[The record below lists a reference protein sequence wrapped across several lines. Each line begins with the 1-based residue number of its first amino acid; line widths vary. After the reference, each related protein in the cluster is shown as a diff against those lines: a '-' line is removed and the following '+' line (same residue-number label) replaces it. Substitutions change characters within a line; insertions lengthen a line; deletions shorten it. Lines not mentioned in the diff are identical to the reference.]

1 MIKIIFKFIFLAV
14 LAIGVN
20 SCKPDSTPP
29 TTSGDT
35 LTVTELAD
43 LVKTPDQV
51 IPWRSA
57 ETDSVWIVYTDVK
70 WESIKITDK
79 TKRNLDFGSI
89 STFRFT
95 VFAGNESNIFISS
108 PADIVF
114 HFDLTAKS
122 YDKILNTITVTQP
135 QTNPNTLHFSTDS
148 TFLVKGYKPFKW
160 NGTQFV
166 ALPASAPYNFVMD
179 FMKVGN
185 SYFWYS
191 RDKDNASLYYLTK
204 SNLSLSDIKK
214 VNEGTLGSLVF
225 HSNDNI
231 DYGLIVSGSSITGY
245 VFDGSTVISNVN
257 SFSAPKL
264 KEFKK
269 TAYYLLDGSLYK
281 LSISPVN
288 GTLTGTIIINKSD
301 LDNQTILNYWIYG
314 GQYYLYLSNNKLVS
328 VKI

>member
-1 MIKIIFKFIFLAV
+1 MIKIIFNFIFLSV
-14 LAIGVN
+14 LTIGVN

-29 TTSGDT
+29 TTSNDT

-95 VFAGNESNIFISS
+95 VFAGNENNIFISS

-135 QTNPNTLHFSTDS
+135 QTNPNILHFSTDS
-148 TFLVKGYKPFKW
+148 TFLVKGYKSFKW
-160 NGTQFV
+160 NGTKFSE
-166 ALPASAPYNFVMD
+166 LPTAAPYDIVTD
-179 FMKVGN
+179 FLKVGN
-185 SYFWYS
+185 SYFWLS
-191 RDKDNASLYYLTK
+191 RDNVNANLYYLTK
-204 SNLSLSDIKK
+204 STLTFKEIKK
-214 VNEGTLGSLVF
+214 VNEGSPTNLFF

-231 DYGLIVSGSSITGY
+231 DYGLVVSGSSITGY
-245 VFDGSTVISNVN
+245 VFDGSSVISPIT
-257 SFSAPKL
+257 SYSAPKL

-269 TAYYLLDGSLYK
+269 TAYYVLEGSLYK

-301 LDNQTILNYWIYG
+301 LGNQTILNYWIYG
-314 GQYYLYLSNNKLVS
+314 DQYYLYLSNSKLVS